1 MMKSAFTF
9 PLTLDEMEAI
19 AGGHPFEEKFADYAL
34 YRAGITCDEHMFGS
48 DEFRIGSTKI
58 SKDLAKSLR
67 SRSSKVWANYSASGD
82 YVTYARAWKVILA
95 NEYGIAWNGEMGRL
109 IGYCD

>member
-82 YVTYARAWKVILA
+82 YVAYARAWKVILA
-95 NEYGIAWNGEMGRL
+95 NEYGIAWNGAMGRL

>member
-1 MMKSAFTF
+1 MKSAFTF

-82 YVTYARAWKVILA
+82 YVAYARAWKVILA